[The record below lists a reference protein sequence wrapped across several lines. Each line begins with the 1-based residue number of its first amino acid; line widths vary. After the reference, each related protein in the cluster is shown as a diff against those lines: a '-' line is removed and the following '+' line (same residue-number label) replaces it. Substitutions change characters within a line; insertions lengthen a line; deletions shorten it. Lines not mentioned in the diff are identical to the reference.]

1 MDLTKKYIY
10 VNPDDTAGEV
20 DGSRLFPVSSLNRF
34 QNVGDASSLL
44 LAFEDPT
51 SDDVTVV
58 DITITE
64 NKGKEVGEAL
74 IEEINFGKEPV
85 IVLADKSNNEKF
97 HQDIDLGTAPVITE
111 GAAGTNT
118 ARVTDAHLRMG
129 KTTQI
134 QSEDG
139 SFAARAWDDED
150 THTDTDLTSVN
161 GGAGLAVKKP
171 VFNASADAGDLAIT
185 LTKEE
190 SGSVIACDADTN
202 NIVFTLPLCN
212 SAGDVGTSY
221 TFVCTTAVNASKT
234 IIVKTNG
241 AGSDNND
248 TFLMYAFQGA
258 TSATDVDGDTLTIP
272 NSATI
277 GTTVEIVLV
286 KGGAAEHWLAKV
298 YSPQTITV
306 ADS

>member
-10 VNPDDTAGEV
+10 INPDDTAGEV
-20 DGSRLFPVSSLNRF
+20 DDSRLFPLSSLNRF
-34 QNVGDASSLL
+34 GSVLDATSFF

-58 DITITE
+58 DITIADG
-64 NKGKEVGEAL
+64 KSKEVAEAL

-111 GAAGTNT
+111 GSASSSTE
-118 ARVTDAHLRMG
+118 RVTDAALRMA
-129 KTTQI
+129 KTTSI
-134 QSEDG
+134 KSEDG

-150 THTDTDLTSVN
+150 THTDTDLTSA
-161 GGAGLAVKKP
+161 GAGLAVKMP
-171 VFNASADAGDLAIT
+171 VFNATADAGDLAVT
-185 LTKEE
+185 LDKEE
-190 SGSVIACDADTN
+190 SGSIIACDADTN

-212 SAGDVGTSY
+212 LAADVGTNF
-221 TFVCTTAVNASKT
+221 TFVCNTAVSASKT

-248 TFLMYAFQGA
+248 TFLMYAFQGGA
-258 TSATDVDGDTLTIP
+258 SATDVDGDTLTIP

-277 GTTVEIVLV
+277 GTTVEVVLV

-298 YSPQTITV
+298 YSPETITV

>member
-34 QNVGDASSLL
+34 QTVGDATSFL
-44 LAFEDPT
+44 LAFEDAG

-58 DITITE
+58 DITIAE

-74 IEEINFGKEPV
+74 IEEINFGKEAV
-85 IVLADKSNNEKF
+85 IVLADKSNNEKL
-97 HQDIDLGTAPVITE
+97 HEDIDLGTAPVITE
-111 GAAGTNT
+111 GSASSSTE
-118 ARVTDAHLRMG
+118 RVTDAALRMA
-129 KTTQI
+129 KTTSI
-134 QSEDG
+134 KSEDG

-150 THTDTDLTSVN
+150 THTDTDLTSA
-161 GGAGLAVKKP
+161 GAGLAVKMP
-171 VFNASADAGDLAIT
+171 VFNATADAGDLAVT
-185 LTKEE
+185 LDKEE
-190 SGSVIACDADTN
+190 SGSIIACDADTN

-212 SAGDVGTSY
+212 LVSDVGTNY
-221 TFVCTTAVNASKT
+221 TFVCNTAVNASKT

-277 GTTVEIVLV
+277 GTTVEVVCV

-298 YSPQTITV
+298 YSPETITV